1 MRSIKFNLTCNNVK
15 GLQWYKKR
23 LKIFEYL
30 TNKKWSQWHFFFWKK
45 HIPQSK
51 IRWNDNFND
60 HCYLIIYCSHVKS
73 TLCDVLIVLFLA

>member
-1 MRSIKFNLTCNNVK
+1 MAF
-15 GLQWYKKR
+15 Y
-23 LKIFEYL
+23 
-30 TNKKWSQWHFFFWKK
+30 FWNK
-45 HIPQSK
+45 HIPQRK